1 MLVKRM
7 QTKMAPSIISVGI
20 LLSEA
25 AEGVI
30 VGAAVGPTAD
40 AAVGV
45 TVAAAVGVIVC
56 AAVGATV
63 CAAVGA
69 TVGAAV
75 GVIVGAAVGADV
87 GALEFSSTA
96 KTELKIVSSYASEF
110 VPTHDPLSM
119 ILDSNSSFVPLVFP
133 A

>member
-1 MLVKRM
+1 
-7 QTKMAPSIISVGI
+7 MAPSIISVGI

-30 VGAAVGPTAD
+30 VGAAVGPTAG

-45 TVAAAVGVIVC
+45 TVAAAVGVI
-56 AAVGATV
+56 V

>member
-30 VGAAVGPTAD
+30 VGAAVGPTAG

-45 TVAAAVGVIVC
+45 TVAAAVGVI
-56 AAVGATV
+56 V

>member
-30 VGAAVGPTAD
+30 VGAAVGPTAG

-63 CAAVGA
+63 GAAVGA
-69 TVGAAV
+69 T
-75 GVIVGAAVGADV
+75 VGAAVGADV